1 MARGTID
8 DLQKSVEAYDRCWV
22 EGRTD
27 DLRQFLHPN
36 VVFTGPQ
43 FERLAS
49 GVDACVKTYEGFLA
63 QAKVHDFA
71 ASQHVIDVAGDCA
84 VVTYRWTIDYEFEGA
99 SSQGLR
105 PGPAGLGASRR
116 PLVDHV
122 AIAAARC
129 RATRGLIA
137 LRPA

>member
-71 ASQHVIDVAGDCA
+71 ASRHVIDVAGDCA
-84 VVTYRWTIDYEFEGA
+84 VVTYRWTIDYEFEGGRHKDSGQDLLVWVHRA
-99 SSQGLR
+99 GRWLITWRSQR
-105 PGPAGLGASRR
+105 PDAAPPAA
-116 PLVDHV
+116 
-122 AIAAARC
+122 
-129 RATRGLIA
+129 
-137 LRPA
+137 